1 MKEVQDCMLSEISIH
16 NFAIIEH
23 LEVSFD
29 DGLTVLTG
37 ETGAGKSIIIDAVQ
51 LLAGSRGSQ
60 EFIRHGATKAEL
72 EGMFT
77 IEDGQHPVFN
87 KLAEF
92 GIEAEDGI
100 IILRRDINASGKT
113 TCRVNGKLV
122 TIATLREIGSQLI
135 DIHGQHDNQEL
146 MHERR
151 HIRLLDQFAGR
162 KLAVAHENYLDI
174 FEQYGKLKRKLEAS
188 TQNEQQVA
196 QRIDLY
202 SFQLKE
208 INAAELSVGEEESLE
223 EEKLKLQHFN
233 RLFERLNTAYESISG
248 DGHALDWVGSAMSDL
263 EEAASIDKEL
273 ISQSEVVSS
282 SFYSLQDTA
291 HDLKSVIDR
300 MEFDPSRLSI
310 VEDRLALIISLKRKY
325 GASIEDILLY
335 RDKIADDLDQ
345 LLNRD
350 ERVEREQEKLD
361 QLMKDLDVEANE
373 LSIIRHEA
381 AIRLEKAIMTQLKE
395 LHMEKSTFKAQIIR
409 KSATLFDVNGY
420 DEVSFLISTN
430 VGEPLKPLVRVASG
444 GELSRIMLALKTI
457 FSKHQGVT
465 SIIFDEVDTGVSGR
479 VAQAIADK
487 IAMIAVN
494 SQVLCISHLPQV
506 AAMADHHFLIK
517 KEVKGKRTTTAVEDI
532 SDLERTKELSR
543 MLSGAEIT
551 SLTLQHAD
559 ELLNMA
565 VERKKTF
572 R

>member
-1 MKEVQDCMLSEISIH
+1 MLSEISIH

-23 LEVSFD
+23 LEVGFD

-188 TQNEQQVA
+188 SQNEQQVA

-202 SFQLKE
+202 SFQLIE

-263 EEAASIDKEL
+263 EEAASIDKDL
-273 ISQSEVVSS
+273 LSHSEVVSS

-409 KSATLFDVNGY
+409 KSATMFDVNGF